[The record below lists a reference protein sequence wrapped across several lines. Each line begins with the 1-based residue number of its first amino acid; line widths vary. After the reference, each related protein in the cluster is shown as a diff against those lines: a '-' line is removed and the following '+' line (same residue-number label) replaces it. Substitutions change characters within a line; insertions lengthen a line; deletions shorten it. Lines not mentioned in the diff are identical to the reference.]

1 MTKQLAIVDDQISS
15 NNFGSVKNAIQGLLK
30 RFGKDEFL

>member
-1 MTKQLAIVDDQISS
+1 MTKQLNVIDEQIAD
-15 NNFGSVKNAIQGLLK
+15 NNISGAKKSIEGLLK